1 LSPTP
6 HPHRLAPEVHA
17 DRDEGI
23 SDEDDP
29 AELRILLELNEQEAS
44 ILRLKVEDLEKENA
58 ESKKYVRE
66 LQAKLRQ
73 DSSSNGS
80 KSSLLSFGTSSS
92 AAEKKLKTLNEELV
106 QLRRTLAEKDQAVDS
121 LKDQLSKLNTLET
134 ENDKLVKE
142 NKRLLALRK
151 ASEKS
156 GEVDQ
161 KMKESLAVAQRER
174 DELTARLKRMQMEA
188 ESKLPARTAKRV
200 NDLTP
205 KSHLKKWVEELED
218 EISEMRIMLSSC
230 DTDQLKA
237 LQAAKGTLEED
248 LRKCKQKLSLAEGD
262 VQRLKLLNG
271 SSSKVS
277 DLEQKLKRSDED
289 SKKLNSKLKDLEEKV
304 KKQEAQLKLGETSK
318 SSWEAQSKKEKE
330 KLSSL
335 EKDIE
340 KQSKEKEKLEAKIT
354 QMDADLLSAKKS
366 AEKSKASLE
375 KEIKD
380 LKAKASKSDS
390 KQVQDLKKQVEEV
403 QASLSAEQ
411 KRYED
416 LNNHWEKLSEETIL
430 MRAQLTT
437 EKQTLQAELN
447 AQKQKIAEMDTIRIE
462 RTDMARK
469 LSEAQKKIADLQAKA
484 LKAVNGNGGEYERT
498 VLKNKLAEKEHE
510 YERLRRENEMN
521 IDLVFQLRK
530 DNDDLNGKLSDYN
543 RIEQAQSSLNGHGAR
558 REAEIRELKE
568 Q

>member
-1 LSPTP
+1 MFANWLTYFDFPLGRKLSPTP

-106 QLRRTLAEKDQAVDS
+106 QLRRTLAEKEQAVDS

-134 ENDKLVKE
+134 ENDKLAKE

-174 DELTARLKRMQMEA
+174 DELTARLKRMQLEA
-188 ESKLPARTAKRV
+188 EAKLPARTAKRV

-218 EISEMRIMLSSC
+218 EISEMRVMLSSS

-262 VQRLKLLNG
+262 VQRLKLL
-271 SSSKVS
+271 
-277 DLEQKLKRSDED
+277 L
-289 SKKLNSKLKDLEEKV
+289 
-304 KKQEAQLKLGETSK
+304 
-318 SSWEAQSKKEKE
+318 
-330 KLSSL
+330 
-335 EKDIE
+335 I
-340 KQSKEKEKLEAKIT
+340 I
-354 QMDADLLSAKKS
+354 
-366 AEKSKASLE
+366 
-375 KEIKD
+375 
-380 LKAKASKSDS
+380 
-390 KQVQDLKKQVEEV
+390 
-403 QASLSAEQ
+403 
-411 KRYED
+411 
-416 LNNHWEKLSEETIL
+416 
-430 MRAQLTT
+430 
-437 EKQTLQAELN
+437 
-447 AQKQKIAEMDTIRIE
+447 
-462 RTDMARK
+462 
-469 LSEAQKKIADLQAKA
+469 
-484 LKAVNGNGGEYERT
+484 
-498 VLKNKLAEKEHE
+498 
-510 YERLRRENEMN
+510 
-521 IDLVFQLRK
+521 
-530 DNDDLNGKLSDYN
+530 
-543 RIEQAQSSLNGHGAR
+543 
-558 REAEIRELKE
+558 
-568 Q
+568 